1 MISLTTSGNSIIFN
15 FEDNSHYL
23 FDGTIEVPKN
33 SLTLV
38 TDSSNMFTFKKS
50 ATNDIF
56 ISARYDEVGMS
67 KSELESWFKAN
78 AVDTITEDEIQA
90 MIDESI
96 SGKADTSAVTQ
107 AISEAVS
114 GYADSVLYNSQSK
127 YIEFYHNGTG
137 GTKVY
142 ELNAS
147 DFVIDGM
154 IDDVRIET
162 ISGVSYLVIDFNTA
176 SGKEDIQIPLT
187 DIFDPS
193 NYYTKTEVDAIAS
206 GKADTSTVQSLNNVV
221 TAHTANTTIHV
232 TAQDKTNW
240 NGKPNAV
247 EVTQAEYDA
256 LVSGGTLDSN
266 TFYII
271 TDATPFDPTQYYTSA
286 QTQSAITQAVSG
298 KQDTLIAGSGITID
312 SANTISCTVQGGGK
326 TLSGGTNISVT
337 TGETTD
343 TINCTLPITADTN
356 SSVNKFIVGSGNTIQ
371 SDTNYNII
379 IGDENTTYG
388 GGNTSR
394 IYSGATI
401 LGYKNNVGNIGRTD
415 EEKYCWSTA
424 IGKNNKL
431 QGGKSC
437 IIGCDNNFGGSV
449 YTGRN
454 TYVFGVNNRNNI
466 NADFTD
472 LYVFGNNN
480 VVTKSYEVALGYWN
494 NSSNDGTQSG
504 NTFFSIGN
512 GGLIQRHNAFEIRQ
526 NGDIYIT
533 KDGSDV
539 KLQDIIPTVSNT
551 ITSGSTDAI
560 SSGAVYDAIGD
571 INTILQSI

>member
-326 TLSGGTNISVT
+326 NLSGGTNISIT

-343 TINCTLPITADTN
+343 TINCTLPITAKTGNVRNDITIGNNMVNASSDYFRIAIGNSSKFKANTTTQNSILIGTASSN
-356 SSVNKFIVGSGNTIQ
+356 SSV
-371 SDTNYNII
+371 YNII
-379 IGDENTTYG
+379 NGSNCIGIGSEGIEVGANGGYG
-388 GGNTSR
+388 S
-394 IYSGATI
+394 IA
-401 LGYKNNVGNIGRTD
+401 LGYKAKSIING
-415 EEKYCWSTA
+415 SLA
-424 IGKNNKL
+424 IGYDTIASGTTK
-431 QGGKSC
+431 
-437 IIGCDNNFGGSV
+437 
-449 YTGRN
+449 T
-454 TYVFGVNNRNNI
+454 NI
-466 NADFTD
+466 NNQLKIDT
-472 LYVFGNNN
+472 
-480 VVTKSYEVALGYWN
+480 
-494 NSSNDGTQSG
+494 SNQ
-504 NTFFSIGN
+504 
-512 GGLIQRHNAFEIRQ
+512 
-526 NGDIYIT
+526 IYI
-533 KDGSDV
+533 KDKTNTNEV
-539 KLQDIIPTVSNT
+539 CLQDIIPTVSNT